1 VVILGPEEDDDTYNQ
16 VSEVRDVNDTSDI
29 PAEESDDDTFCHIDK
44 SEVMED
50 CLYLFARTDREKE
63 DW

>member
-29 PAEESDDDTFCHIDK
+29 RAEESDETFCHIDK
-44 SEVMED
+44 CEVMED